1 MKRIVTLGL
10 MAVACLTMQAQEQEV
25 NVLASST
32 GVFVARPEIS
42 VNKKTKKTSAV
53 WHSTNNDW
61 IKDSCEAKN
70 LIVVKDYQQ
79 MFPETAGMQLDAQP
93 YLPMSWQLTAEGGE
107 TVMHC
112 YFRMPA
118 DEVTHLWLTSEETCL
133 VDAETGVQYRIR
145 RTEPDTFRKHFS
157 VKAKKGDVIDLKIFF
172 PPLPESTKEV
182 VVFGI
187 PNWYLTGNKISI
199 RQPHDGSLDGTAY
212 GYDAKPQFH
221 KPRLL
226 KEHMY
231 ENKPYDRQD
240 WNTWKVLTDAH
251 LIKPLQDGTMA
262 MWLTPEATY
271 LAVAY
276 EQNWTREYWGFSWG
290 DERGDVLLDDA
301 GRQYKLREVQGI
313 PQNEM
318 FFMEGN
324 AGDYL
329 AYMMVFDP
337 LPLDITTFTYI
348 EPAGEPLV
356 AWGANWEGS
365 VKHNISVEE
374 LRKNQKLF
382 EYHPRE
388 VVK

>member
-1 MKRIVTLGL
+1 
-10 MAVACLTMQAQEQEV
+10 
-25 NVLASST
+25 
-32 GVFVARPEIS
+32 
-42 VNKKTKKTSAV
+42 
-53 WHSTNNDW
+53 
-61 IKDSCEAKN
+61 
-70 LIVVKDYQQ
+70 
-79 MFPETAGMQLDAQP
+79 
-93 YLPMSWQLTAEGGE
+93 
-107 TVMHC
+107 
-112 YFRMPA
+112 
-118 DEVTHLWLTSEETCL
+118 
-133 VDAETGVQYRIR
+133 
-145 RTEPDTFRKHFS
+145 
-157 VKAKKGDVIDLKIFF
+157 
-172 PPLPESTKEV
+172 V